1 MVEVWQTAARYDATR
16 GSARTWVATLARRR
30 AVDRVRAEQAR
41 RDRDQR
47 DVDASTAAAP
57 RDVVVEDVERRLEG
71 AAVRRCSDSLT
82 ATQREAVVQAYYGG
96 LTYREVAERLD
107 AASPTVKSRIRDGL
121 QRLRDC
127 SGRRAV
133 ERSLAADPDA
143 RRELD
148 EYRDVVAAFT
158 VESAPPPASR
168 DTVSARVAASEATLP
183 PAGESTG
190 GVVVDLAAARR
201 ARRRRWTGLAAAV
214 AAVVAVA
221 VPTTVAVRATQEQ
234 SRSEARAD
242 AIERMLADPDAT
254 ISHGD
259 VAGGGQASVLAAGDD
274 MYFRASDSPDTGD
287 DRDYQLWVVEPDGAV
302 VSAGV
307 LDVQDGSTSRLVQGE
322 PGVGMAVTVEPAGGS
337 EQPTTDPVVALVG

>member
-1 MVEVWQTAARYDATR
+1 MADPTTPR
-16 GSARTWVATLARRR
+16 GDGADDRPDVRDLLPAYALD
-30 AVDRVRAEQAR
+30 AVD
-41 RDRDQR
+41 
-47 DVDASTAAAP
+47 
-57 RDVVVEDVERRLEG
+57 DVE
-71 AAVRRCSDSLT
+71 
-82 ATQREAVVQAYYGG
+82 
-96 LTYREVAERLD
+96 
-107 AASPTVKSRIRDGL
+107 
-121 QRLRDC
+121 
-127 SGRRAV
+127 RRAV
-133 ERSLAADPDA
+133 ERLLAADPDA

-148 EYRDVVAAFT
+148 EYRDVVAAFA
-158 VESAPPPASR
+158 VESAPPPALR
-168 DTVSARVAASEATLP
+168 DAVLARVAASAATGTSAEES
-183 PAGESTG
+183 AGG

-234 SRSEARAD
+234 SRLAAQAD

-254 ISHGD
+254 ILRGD

-274 MYFRASDSPDTGD
+274 MFFRASDLPDAGD

-337 EQPTTDPVVALVG
+337 EQPTADPVVALVG

>member
-1 MVEVWQTAARYDATR
+1 MADPTTPR
-16 GSARTWVATLARRR
+16 GDGEHDRPDVRDLLPAYALD
-30 AVDRVRAEQAR
+30 AVD
-41 RDRDQR
+41 
-47 DVDASTAAAP
+47 
-57 RDVVVEDVERRLEG
+57 DVE
-71 AAVRRCSDSLT
+71 
-82 ATQREAVVQAYYGG
+82 
-96 LTYREVAERLD
+96 
-107 AASPTVKSRIRDGL
+107 
-121 QRLRDC
+121 
-127 SGRRAV
+127 RRAV
-133 ERSLAADPDA
+133 ERLLAADPDA

-148 EYRDVVAAFT
+148 EYRDVVAAFA
-158 VESAPPPASR
+158 VESAPPPALR
-168 DTVSARVAASEATLP
+168 DAVLARVAASAATVP

-234 SRSEARAD
+234 SRLEARAD

-254 ISHGD
+254 ILHGA

-274 MYFRASDSPDTGD
+274 MYFRASDLPDAGD

-337 EQPTTDPVVALVG
+337 EQPTTEPVVALVG

>member
-1 MVEVWQTAARYDATR
+1 MADPTTPR
-16 GSARTWVATLARRR
+16 GDGAHDRPDVRDLLPAYALD
-30 AVDRVRAEQAR
+30 AVD
-41 RDRDQR
+41 
-47 DVDASTAAAP
+47 
-57 RDVVVEDVERRLEG
+57 DVE
-71 AAVRRCSDSLT
+71 
-82 ATQREAVVQAYYGG
+82 
-96 LTYREVAERLD
+96 
-107 AASPTVKSRIRDGL
+107 
-121 QRLRDC
+121 
-127 SGRRAV
+127 RRAV
-133 ERSLAADPDA
+133 ERLLAADPDA

-148 EYRDVVAAFT
+148 EYRDVVAAFA
-158 VESAPPPASR
+158 VESAPPPALR
-168 DTVSARVAASEATLP
+168 DTVLARVAASADP
-183 PAGESTG
+183 VPSAGESTG

-234 SRSEARAD
+234 SRLEARAD
-242 AIERMLADPDAT
+242 AIERMLADPDVT
-254 ISHGD
+254 ILHGD
-259 VAGGGQASVLAAGDD
+259 VAGGGQASVVAAGDD
-274 MYFRASDSPDTGD
+274 MYFRASDLPDAGD

>member
-1 MVEVWQTAARYDATR
+1 MADPTTPR
-16 GSARTWVATLARRR
+16 GDGADDRPDVRDLLPAYALD
-30 AVDRVRAEQAR
+30 AVD
-41 RDRDQR
+41 
-47 DVDASTAAAP
+47 
-57 RDVVVEDVERRLEG
+57 DVE
-71 AAVRRCSDSLT
+71 
-82 ATQREAVVQAYYGG
+82 
-96 LTYREVAERLD
+96 
-107 AASPTVKSRIRDGL
+107 
-121 QRLRDC
+121 
-127 SGRRAV
+127 RRAV
-133 ERSLAADPDA
+133 ERLLAADPDA

-148 EYRDVVAAFT
+148 EYRDVVAAFA
-158 VESAPPPASR
+158 VESDPPPALR
-168 DTVSARVAASEATLP
+168 DAVLARVAAATVP

-234 SRSEARAD
+234 SRLEARAD

-254 ISHGD
+254 ILHGD
-259 VAGGGQASVLAAGDD
+259 VTGGGQASVLAAGDD
-274 MYFRASDSPDTGD
+274 MYFRASDLPDAGD

>member
-1 MVEVWQTAARYDATR
+1 MADPTTPR
-16 GSARTWVATLARRR
+16 GDGADDRPDVRDLLPAYALD
-30 AVDRVRAEQAR
+30 AVD
-41 RDRDQR
+41 
-47 DVDASTAAAP
+47 
-57 RDVVVEDVERRLEG
+57 DVE
-71 AAVRRCSDSLT
+71 
-82 ATQREAVVQAYYGG
+82 
-96 LTYREVAERLD
+96 
-107 AASPTVKSRIRDGL
+107 
-121 QRLRDC
+121 
-127 SGRRAV
+127 RRAV
-133 ERSLAADPDA
+133 ERLLAADPDA

-148 EYRDVVAAFT
+148 EYRDVVAAFA
-158 VESAPPPASR
+158 VESAPPPALR
-168 DTVSARVAASEATLP
+168 DTVLARVAAATVP
-183 PAGESTG
+183 AAGESTG

-234 SRSEARAD
+234 SRLEARAD

-254 ISHGD
+254 ILHGD

-274 MYFRASDSPDTGD
+274 MYFRASDLPDAGD

-322 PGVGMAVTVEPAGGS
+322 PGIGMAVTVEPAGGS

>member
-1 MVEVWQTAARYDATR
+1 MADPTTPR
-16 GSARTWVATLARRR
+16 GDGADDRPDVRDLLPAYALD
-30 AVDRVRAEQAR
+30 AVD
-41 RDRDQR
+41 
-47 DVDASTAAAP
+47 
-57 RDVVVEDVERRLEG
+57 DVE
-71 AAVRRCSDSLT
+71 
-82 ATQREAVVQAYYGG
+82 
-96 LTYREVAERLD
+96 
-107 AASPTVKSRIRDGL
+107 
-121 QRLRDC
+121 
-127 SGRRAV
+127 RRAV
-133 ERSLAADPDA
+133 ERLLAADPDA

-148 EYRDVVAAFT
+148 EYRDVVAAFAA
-158 VESAPPPASR
+158 ESDPPPALR
-168 DTVSARVAASEATLP
+168 DAVLARVAAATVP

-234 SRSEARAD
+234 SRLEARAD

-254 ISHGD
+254 ILHGD

-274 MYFRASDSPDTGD
+274 MYFRASDLPDAGD

-337 EQPTTDPVVALVG
+337 EQPTTEPVVALVG

>member
-1 MVEVWQTAARYDATR
+1 MADPTTPR
-16 GSARTWVATLARRR
+16 GDGADERPDVRDLLPAYALD
-30 AVDRVRAEQAR
+30 AVD
-41 RDRDQR
+41 
-47 DVDASTAAAP
+47 
-57 RDVVVEDVERRLEG
+57 DVE
-71 AAVRRCSDSLT
+71 
-82 ATQREAVVQAYYGG
+82 
-96 LTYREVAERLD
+96 
-107 AASPTVKSRIRDGL
+107 
-121 QRLRDC
+121 
-127 SGRRAV
+127 RRAV
-133 ERSLAADPDA
+133 ERLLADDPDA

-148 EYRDVVAAFT
+148 EYRDVVAAFA
-158 VESAPPPASR
+158 VEGAPPPALR
-168 DTVSARVAASEATLP
+168 DAVLARVAASADAVP
-183 PAGESTG
+183 SAGESTG

-234 SRSEARAD
+234 SRLEARAD

-254 ISHGD
+254 ILHGD
-259 VAGGGQASVLAAGDD
+259 VAGGGKASVLAAGDD
-274 MYFRASDSPDTGD
+274 MYFRASDLPDAGD

-322 PGVGMAVTVEPAGGS
+322 QGVGMAVTVEPAGGS

>member
-1 MVEVWQTAARYDATR
+1 MVDETSPR
-16 GSARTWVATLARRR
+16 GAGADDLRDVRDLLPAYALD
-30 AVDRVRAEQAR
+30 AVD
-41 RDRDQR
+41 
-47 DVDASTAAAP
+47 
-57 RDVVVEDVERRLEG
+57 DVE
-71 AAVRRCSDSLT
+71 
-82 ATQREAVVQAYYGG
+82 
-96 LTYREVAERLD
+96 
-107 AASPTVKSRIRDGL
+107 
-121 QRLRDC
+121 
-127 SGRRAV
+127 RRAV
-133 ERSLAADPDA
+133 ERLLAADPDA

-148 EYRDVVAAFT
+148 EYRDVVAAFA
-158 VESAPPPASR
+158 VESAPPPGLR
-168 DTVSARVAASEATLP
+168 DAVLARVAASADAVP
-183 PAGESTG
+183 SAGESTGG

-234 SRSEARAD
+234 SRLEAQAD

-254 ISHGD
+254 ILHGD

-274 MYFRASDSPDTGD
+274 MFFRASDLPDAGD

-337 EQPTTDPVVALVG
+337 EQPTADPVVALVG

>member
-1 MVEVWQTAARYDATR
+1 MADPTTPR
-16 GSARTWVATLARRR
+16 GDGAHDRPDVRDLLPAYALD
-30 AVDRVRAEQAR
+30 AVD
-41 RDRDQR
+41 
-47 DVDASTAAAP
+47 
-57 RDVVVEDVERRLEG
+57 DVE
-71 AAVRRCSDSLT
+71 
-82 ATQREAVVQAYYGG
+82 
-96 LTYREVAERLD
+96 
-107 AASPTVKSRIRDGL
+107 
-121 QRLRDC
+121 
-127 SGRRAV
+127 RRAV
-133 ERSLAADPDA
+133 ERLLAADPDA

-148 EYRDVVAAFT
+148 EYRDVVAAFA
-158 VESAPPPASR
+158 VESDPPPALR
-168 DTVSARVAASEATLP
+168 DAVLARVAAATVP

-234 SRSEARAD
+234 SRLEARAD

-254 ISHGD
+254 ILHGD

-274 MYFRASDSPDTGD
+274 MYFRASDLPDTGD

>member
-1 MVEVWQTAARYDATR
+1 MADLTTPHGDGAHDRPDVRDLLPAYALD
-16 GSARTWVATLARRR
+16 
-30 AVDRVRAEQAR
+30 AVD
-41 RDRDQR
+41 
-47 DVDASTAAAP
+47 
-57 RDVVVEDVERRLEG
+57 DVE
-71 AAVRRCSDSLT
+71 
-82 ATQREAVVQAYYGG
+82 
-96 LTYREVAERLD
+96 
-107 AASPTVKSRIRDGL
+107 
-121 QRLRDC
+121 
-127 SGRRAV
+127 RRAV
-133 ERSLAADPDA
+133 ERLLAADPDA

-158 VESAPPPASR
+158 VESAPPPALR
-168 DTVSARVAASEATLP
+168 DAVLARVAASADAAP
-183 PAGESTG
+183 SAGESTG

-234 SRSEARAD
+234 SRLEARAD

-254 ISHGD
+254 ILHGD

-274 MYFRASDSPDTGD
+274 MYFRASDLPDAGD

>member
-1 MVEVWQTAARYDATR
+1 MADPTTPR
-16 GSARTWVATLARRR
+16 GDGADDRPDVRDLLPAYALD
-30 AVDRVRAEQAR
+30 AVD
-41 RDRDQR
+41 
-47 DVDASTAAAP
+47 
-57 RDVVVEDVERRLEG
+57 DVE
-71 AAVRRCSDSLT
+71 
-82 ATQREAVVQAYYGG
+82 
-96 LTYREVAERLD
+96 
-107 AASPTVKSRIRDGL
+107 
-121 QRLRDC
+121 
-127 SGRRAV
+127 RRAV
-133 ERSLAADPDA
+133 ERLLAADPDA

-158 VESAPPPASR
+158 VESAPPPALR
-168 DTVSARVAASEATLP
+168 DAVLARVAATADAVPS
-183 PAGESTG
+183 AGESTG

-234 SRSEARAD
+234 SRLEARAD
-242 AIERMLADPDAT
+242 AIERMLADPDST
-254 ISHGD
+254 ILHGD
-259 VAGGGQASVLAAGDD
+259 VAVGGQASVLAAGDD
-274 MYFRASDSPDTGD
+274 MYFRASDLPDAGA

>member
-1 MVEVWQTAARYDATR
+1 MADPTTPR
-16 GSARTWVATLARRR
+16 GDGEHDRPDVRDLLPAYALD
-30 AVDRVRAEQAR
+30 AVD
-41 RDRDQR
+41 
-47 DVDASTAAAP
+47 
-57 RDVVVEDVERRLEG
+57 DVE
-71 AAVRRCSDSLT
+71 
-82 ATQREAVVQAYYGG
+82 
-96 LTYREVAERLD
+96 
-107 AASPTVKSRIRDGL
+107 
-121 QRLRDC
+121 
-127 SGRRAV
+127 RRAV
-133 ERSLAADPDA
+133 ERLLAADPDA
-143 RRELD
+143 RRALD
-148 EYRDVVAAFT
+148 EYRDVVAAFA
-158 VESAPPPASR
+158 VESAPPPALR
-168 DTVSARVAASEATLP
+168 DAVLARVAASADP
-183 PAGESTG
+183 VPSAGESAG

-234 SRSEARAD
+234 SRLEARAD

-254 ISHGD
+254 ILHGD

-274 MYFRASDSPDTGD
+274 MYFRASDLPDAGD

>member
-1 MVEVWQTAARYDATR
+1 MVDPTTPR
-16 GSARTWVATLARRR
+16 GDGADDRPDVRDLLPAYALD
-30 AVDRVRAEQAR
+30 AVD
-41 RDRDQR
+41 
-47 DVDASTAAAP
+47 
-57 RDVVVEDVERRLEG
+57 DVE
-71 AAVRRCSDSLT
+71 
-82 ATQREAVVQAYYGG
+82 
-96 LTYREVAERLD
+96 
-107 AASPTVKSRIRDGL
+107 
-121 QRLRDC
+121 
-127 SGRRAV
+127 RRAV
-133 ERSLAADPDA
+133 ERLLAADPDA

-148 EYRDVVAAFT
+148 EYRDVVAAFA
-158 VESAPPPASR
+158 VESAPPPALR
-168 DTVSARVAASEATLP
+168 DTVLARVAASAATVP
-183 PAGESTG
+183 AAGESTG

-234 SRSEARAD
+234 SRLEARAD

-254 ISHGD
+254 ILHGD

-274 MYFRASDSPDTGD
+274 MYFRASDLPDAGD

>member
-1 MVEVWQTAARYDATR
+1 MADPTTPR
-16 GSARTWVATLARRR
+16 GDGADDRPDVRDLLPAYALD
-30 AVDRVRAEQAR
+30 AVD
-41 RDRDQR
+41 
-47 DVDASTAAAP
+47 
-57 RDVVVEDVERRLEG
+57 DVE
-71 AAVRRCSDSLT
+71 
-82 ATQREAVVQAYYGG
+82 
-96 LTYREVAERLD
+96 
-107 AASPTVKSRIRDGL
+107 
-121 QRLRDC
+121 
-127 SGRRAV
+127 RRAV
-133 ERSLAADPDA
+133 ERLLAADPDA

-148 EYRDVVAAFT
+148 EYRDVVAAFA
-158 VESAPPPASR
+158 VESDPPPALR
-168 DTVSARVAASEATLP
+168 DAVLARVAAATVP

-234 SRSEARAD
+234 SRLEARAD

-254 ISHGD
+254 ILHGD

-274 MYFRASDSPDTGD
+274 MYFRASDLPDAGD

>member
-1 MVEVWQTAARYDATR
+1 M
-16 GSARTWVATLARRR
+16 
-30 AVDRVRAEQAR
+30 
-41 RDRDQR
+41 
-47 DVDASTAAAP
+47 
-57 RDVVVEDVERRLEG
+57 
-71 AAVRRCSDSLT
+71 
-82 ATQREAVVQAYYGG
+82 
-96 LTYREVAERLD
+96 
-107 AASPTVKSRIRDGL
+107 
-121 QRLRDC
+121 
-127 SGRRAV
+127 
-133 ERSLAADPDA
+133 
-143 RRELD
+143 
-148 EYRDVVAAFT
+148 
-158 VESAPPPASR
+158 R
-168 DTVSARVAASEATLP
+168 DTVLARVAASAATVP
-183 PAGESTG
+183 AAGESTG

-234 SRSEARAD
+234 SRLEARAD

-254 ISHGD
+254 ILHGD

-274 MYFRASDSPDTGD
+274 MYFRASDLPDAGD

>member
-1 MVEVWQTAARYDATR
+1 MADPTTPR
-16 GSARTWVATLARRR
+16 GDGADDRPDVRDLLPAYALD
-30 AVDRVRAEQAR
+30 AVD
-41 RDRDQR
+41 
-47 DVDASTAAAP
+47 
-57 RDVVVEDVERRLEG
+57 DVE
-71 AAVRRCSDSLT
+71 
-82 ATQREAVVQAYYGG
+82 
-96 LTYREVAERLD
+96 
-107 AASPTVKSRIRDGL
+107 
-121 QRLRDC
+121 
-127 SGRRAV
+127 RRAV
-133 ERSLAADPDA
+133 ERLLAADPDA

-148 EYRDVVAAFT
+148 EYRDVVAAFA
-158 VESAPPPASR
+158 VESAPPPALR
-168 DTVSARVAASEATLP
+168 DTVLARVAASAATVP
-183 PAGESTG
+183 AAGESTG

-234 SRSEARAD
+234 SRLEARAD

-254 ISHGD
+254 ILHGD

-274 MYFRASDSPDTGD
+274 MYFRASDLPDAGD

>member
-1 MVEVWQTAARYDATR
+1 MADLTTPHGDGAHDRPDVRDLLPAYALD
-16 GSARTWVATLARRR
+16 
-30 AVDRVRAEQAR
+30 AVD
-41 RDRDQR
+41 
-47 DVDASTAAAP
+47 
-57 RDVVVEDVERRLEG
+57 DVE
-71 AAVRRCSDSLT
+71 
-82 ATQREAVVQAYYGG
+82 
-96 LTYREVAERLD
+96 
-107 AASPTVKSRIRDGL
+107 
-121 QRLRDC
+121 
-127 SGRRAV
+127 RRAV
-133 ERSLAADPDA
+133 ERLLAADPDA

-148 EYRDVVAAFT
+148 EYRDVVAAFA
-158 VESAPPPASR
+158 VESAPPPALR
-168 DTVSARVAASEATLP
+168 DAVLARVAASADAAP
-183 PAGESTG
+183 SAGESTG

-234 SRSEARAD
+234 SRLEARAD

-254 ISHGD
+254 ILHGD

-274 MYFRASDSPDTGD
+274 MYFRASDLPDAGD
-287 DRDYQLWVVEPDGAV
+287 DHDYQLWVVEPDGAV

>member
-1 MVEVWQTAARYDATR
+1 MADLTTPR
-16 GSARTWVATLARRR
+16 GDGADDRPDVRDLLPAYALG
-30 AVDRVRAEQAR
+30 AVD
-41 RDRDQR
+41 
-47 DVDASTAAAP
+47 
-57 RDVVVEDVERRLEG
+57 DVE
-71 AAVRRCSDSLT
+71 
-82 ATQREAVVQAYYGG
+82 
-96 LTYREVAERLD
+96 
-107 AASPTVKSRIRDGL
+107 
-121 QRLRDC
+121 
-127 SGRRAV
+127 RRAV
-133 ERSLAADPDA
+133 ERLLAADPDA

-148 EYRDVVAAFT
+148 EYRDVVAAFA
-158 VESAPPPASR
+158 VESAPPPALR
-168 DTVSARVAASEATLP
+168 DTVLARVAASEATLP
-183 PAGESTG
+183 PAGERTG

-234 SRSEARAD
+234 SRLEAQAD

-254 ISHGD
+254 ILHGD
-259 VAGGGQASVLAAGDD
+259 VAGGGQASVLAAGDA
-274 MYFRASDSPDTGD
+274 MFFRASDLPDAGD

>member
-1 MVEVWQTAARYDATR
+1 MADPTTPR
-16 GSARTWVATLARRR
+16 GDGADDRPDVRDLLPAYALD
-30 AVDRVRAEQAR
+30 AVD
-41 RDRDQR
+41 
-47 DVDASTAAAP
+47 
-57 RDVVVEDVERRLEG
+57 DVE
-71 AAVRRCSDSLT
+71 
-82 ATQREAVVQAYYGG
+82 
-96 LTYREVAERLD
+96 
-107 AASPTVKSRIRDGL
+107 
-121 QRLRDC
+121 
-127 SGRRAV
+127 RRAV
-133 ERSLAADPDA
+133 ERLLAADPDA

-148 EYRDVVAAFT
+148 EYRDVVAAFA
-158 VESAPPPASR
+158 VESDPPPALR
-168 DTVSARVAASEATLP
+168 DAVLARVAAATVP

-234 SRSEARAD
+234 SRLEARAD

-254 ISHGD
+254 ILHGD

-274 MYFRASDSPDTGD
+274 MYFRASDLPDAGD

-337 EQPTTDPVVALVG
+337 EQPTTEPVVALVG

>member
-1 MVEVWQTAARYDATR
+1 MADPTTPR
-16 GSARTWVATLARRR
+16 GDGADDRPDVRDLLPAYALD
-30 AVDRVRAEQAR
+30 AVD
-41 RDRDQR
+41 
-47 DVDASTAAAP
+47 
-57 RDVVVEDVERRLEG
+57 DVE
-71 AAVRRCSDSLT
+71 
-82 ATQREAVVQAYYGG
+82 
-96 LTYREVAERLD
+96 
-107 AASPTVKSRIRDGL
+107 
-121 QRLRDC
+121 
-127 SGRRAV
+127 RRAV
-133 ERSLAADPDA
+133 ERVLATDPDA

-148 EYRDVVAAFT
+148 EYRDVVAAFA
-158 VESAPPPASR
+158 VESAPPPGLR
-168 DTVSARVAASEATLP
+168 DAVLARVAATAGTGAAPGTVTGARSVAGSDEAPGTGTDTS
-183 PAGESTG
+183 AGEGTG
-190 GVVVDLAAARR
+190 DGVVVDLAAARR

-234 SRSEARAD
+234 SRLEAQAD

-254 ISHGD
+254 ILHGD

-274 MYFRASDSPDTGD
+274 MFFRASDLPDAGD

-337 EQPTTDPVVALVG
+337 EQPTADPVVALVG